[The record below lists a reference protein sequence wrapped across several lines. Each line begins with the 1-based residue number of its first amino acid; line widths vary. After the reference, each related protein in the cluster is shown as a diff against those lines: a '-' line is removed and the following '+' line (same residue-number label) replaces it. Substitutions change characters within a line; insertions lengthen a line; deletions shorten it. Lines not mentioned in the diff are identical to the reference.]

1 MEQKKKVLFIDRDG
15 TLIKEAP
22 PTYQLDSFEKLC
34 FYPNVFKYMRCI
46 AEELEYKLV
55 MITNQDGLGTAAFP
69 EETFWPLHNF
79 VMETFKNESIT
90 FSEVLIDKTFPHE
103 HAPTRKPGTGMVLH
117 YLNSPDYDI
126 ANSFVIGDRITDIQ
140 LAKNMGCKGIWL
152 KEDAYLGAAEIA
164 DEVSSLQAST
174 VALSTLHWKEIYMFL
189 KSKKSHG

>member
-1 MEQKKKVLFIDRDG
+1 MEQKKRVLFIDRDG

-46 AEELEYKLV
+46 AEELDYKLV

-90 FSEVLIDKTFPHE
+90 FSEVLIDRTFPHE
-103 HAPTRKPGTGMVLH
+103 HAPTRKPGTGMVHH

-152 KEDAYLGAAEIA
+152 KEDANLGAAEIA
-164 DEVSSLQAST
+164 DEVSSLQANF

-189 KSKKSHG
+189 KNEKSHG